1 MNDLA
6 VMNIFRREFPHIAKM
21 ERKRAGSRAAQLSRR
36 ERYLRETGR
45 NPEVLEIDT
54 RPCFVCGK
62 RGLCP
67 HREKQLRNRK
77 VFIDTKRYTVYD

>member
-6 VMNIFRREFPHIAKM
+6 VMNIFRREFPDIARI
-21 ERKRAGSRAAQLSRR
+21 EREKAGRRAAQLSRR
-36 ERYLRETGR
+36 ARYLRDAGR
-45 NPEVLEIDT
+45 NPEVIEIDI

-77 VFIDTKRYTVYD
+77 VFVDT